1 MTDKSTSIL
10 SAWYHRTINRLTKS
24 SENRAYL
31 LKGSI
36 GTFGLQGASI
46 LLGFVSTWIFA
57 KLLGVEQYGVYTYLL
72 SWLAVLG
79 TLAAMGTE
87 SYMVKTTAA
96 YRTAKQNGLLKGAG
110 IFSVF
115 VVVGVSLLI
124 ILITWFTLRH
134 WDKLWFYNPNSLM
147 ANPQNR
153 HLLVIILWSLPF
165 IALARVF
172 EGLLRGAKF
181 VISSQ
186 LPEMLVKPILLLMFI
201 AIAYFLQ
208 GRSLDITD
216 TIVMQII
223 SVVLVAIAYFALFL
237 KKFPHELIIVQPQY
251 QPAIWTRGMFSFL
264 SVSILSIIN
273 VRADLLLLGSLATA
287 ADVGIYNIAARLAD
301 IPKTILIAANLVMAP
316 MVAEMYAKQD
326 LQRLQKLLTLS
337 VRLITVS
344 GIPFILLYIFF
355 GTPILKIWGTAF
367 GQGYF
372 ALVCLGG
379 AQLFNLAMGSV
390 GMVLMMSGHERWVSY
405 GLALGTG
412 VNILLNILLIP
423 TFGLNGAAIA
433 SLATT
438 VVWNV
443 FLAGVV
449 IKKLNI
455 DPTILG
461 VLGDWG
467 RRKGIG
473 NEQ

>member
-1 MTDKSTSIL
+1 MSIKYTTIL
-10 SAWYHRTINRLTKS
+10 KAWYQLTIDKLTKS

-36 GTFGLQGASI
+36 GTFALQGVSI

-87 SYMVKTTAA
+87 SYMVKTTAF
-96 YRTAKQNGLLKGAG
+96 YRTAKQNGLLKGTS
-110 IFSVF
+110 IFSILIVL
-115 VVVGVSLLI
+115 GVSMLI
-124 ILITWFTLRH
+124 ILLSWLLLH
-134 WDKLWFYNPNSLM
+134 SWDKIWFFNSNSLLTQ
-147 ANPQNR
+147 PENR
-153 HLLVIILWSLPF
+153 YLLGLILWSLPF

-186 LPEMLVKPILLLMFI
+186 LPEMLVRPILLLIFI

-208 GRSLDITD
+208 RRSLDITD
-216 TIVMQII
+216 TIVLQII
-223 SVVLVAIAYFALFL
+223 TVVLVAIAYFALFL
-237 KKFPHELIIVQPQY
+237 KKFPHELIIAKPQY
-251 QPAIWTRGMFSFL
+251 EPAIWTKGMFSFL

-273 VRADLLLLGSLATA
+273 VRADLLMLGSLANA

-326 LQRLQKLLTLS
+326 MQSLQKLLTIS
-337 VRLITVS
+337 VRIIT
-344 GIPFILLYIFF
+344 ILGLPLVLLFIFF
-355 GTPILKIWGTAF
+355 GIPILSIWGAAF
-367 GQGYF
+367 EQGYF

-390 GMVLMMSGHERWVSY
+390 GMVLMMSGHERWVSS

-423 TFGLNGAAIA
+423 AYGLNGAAIA
-433 SLATT
+433 SFATT

-449 IKKLNI
+449 LNKLKI

-461 VLGDWG
+461 VLGKA
-467 RRKGIG
+467 RK
-473 NEQ
+473 

>member
-1 MTDKSTSIL
+1 MSIKYTTIL
-10 SAWYHRTINRLTKS
+10 KAWYQLTIDKLTKS

-36 GTFGLQGASI
+36 GTFALQGASI

-87 SYMVKTTAA
+87 TYMVKTTAA
-96 YRTAKQNGLLKGAG
+96 LRTAKQNGLLKGAG
-110 IFSVF
+110 IFSIL
-115 VVVGVSLLI
+115 VVVGVSMLI
-124 ILITWFTLRH
+124 ILFTWFVLHH
-134 WDKLWFYNPNSLM
+134 WHKLWFYNPNSLM
-147 ANPQNR
+147 ANLQNR
-153 HLLVIILWSLPF
+153 YLLVIILWSLPF
-165 IALARVF
+165 IALARVL
-172 EGLLRGAKF
+172 EGMLRGAKF

-186 LPEMLVKPILLLMFI
+186 LPEMLVKPILLLILI
-201 AIAYFLQ
+201 AITYFLNS
-208 GRSLDITD
+208 RSLDITG
-216 TIVMQII
+216 TIILQII

-237 KKFPHELIIVQPQY
+237 KKFPADLILAKPQY
-251 QPAIWTRGMFSFL
+251 EPAIWTKGMFSFL

-273 VRADLLLLGSLATA
+273 VRADLLLLGSLANA

-326 LQRLQKLLTLS
+326 MQRLQKLLTLS
-337 VRLITVS
+337 VRLITIS
-344 GIPFILLYIFF
+344 GIPIVLAYTFF
-355 GTPILKIWGTAF
+355 GHPILSIWGTAF
-367 GQGYF
+367 EQGYF
-372 ALVCLGG
+372 ALVCLGM

-390 GMVLMMSGHERWVSY
+390 GMVLMMSGHERWVSS

-423 TFGLNGAAIA
+423 AYGLNGAAIA
-433 SLATT
+433 SFATT

-449 IKKLNI
+449 LNKLKI

-461 VLGDWG
+461 VLSKA
-467 RRKGIG
+467 RK
-473 NEQ
+473 

>member
-1 MTDKSTSIL
+1 MSIKYTTIL
-10 SAWYHRTINRLTKS
+10 KAWYQLTIDKLTKS

-36 GTFGLQGASI
+36 GTFALQGASI

-87 SYMVKTTAA
+87 SYMVKTTAF
-96 YRTAKQNGLLKGAG
+96 YRTAKQNGLLKGTS
-110 IFSVF
+110 IFSILIVL
-115 VVVGVSLLI
+115 GVSMLI
-124 ILITWFTLRH
+124 ILLSWLLLH
-134 WDKLWFYNPNSLM
+134 SWDKIWFFNSNSLLTQ
-147 ANPQNR
+147 PENR
-153 HLLVIILWSLPF
+153 YLLGLILWSLPF

-186 LPEMLVKPILLLMFI
+186 LPEMLVRPILLLIFI

-208 GRSLDITD
+208 RRSLDITD
-216 TIVMQII
+216 TIVLQII
-223 SVVLVAIAYFALFL
+223 TVVLVAIAYFALFL
-237 KKFPHELIIVQPQY
+237 KKFPHELIIAKPQY
-251 QPAIWTRGMFSFL
+251 EPAIWTKGMFSFL

-273 VRADLLLLGSLATA
+273 VRADLLMLGSLANA

-326 LQRLQKLLTLS
+326 MQSLQKLLTIS
-337 VRLITVS
+337 VRIIT
-344 GIPFILLYIFF
+344 ILGLPLVLLFIFF
-355 GTPILKIWGTAF
+355 GIPILSIWGAAF
-367 GQGYF
+367 EQGYF

-390 GMVLMMSGHERWVSY
+390 GMVLMMSGHERWVSS

-423 TFGLNGAAIA
+423 AYGLNGAAIA
-433 SLATT
+433 SFATT

-449 IKKLNI
+449 LNKLKI

-461 VLGDWG
+461 VLGKA
-467 RRKGIG
+467 RK
-473 NEQ
+473 